1 MLRSILVSS
10 VALAA
15 VAVSAPASAQ
25 DWSGFYAGGG
35 VNFSSGSS
43 DANVAL
49 GGAWSTESTALRNE
63 FASDWSNELEPDGVG
78 GGLFGGYNWQ
88 TAGGFVFGGEI
99 SYDFLNAE
107 EVASTGMTP
116 TTAFP
121 GVSYNHGNS
130 VQVDGMFAAR
140 ANIGYAFDRMLI
152 YGTVGF
158 ASADATVGAEVL
170 SSHGYSKIGESS
182 DWVSG
187 VTYGVGAAL
196 QTSPNWFVSGQ
207 WTHSDFDDQTFTTV
221 YRPGSSFTSPA
232 YTETFTQD
240 LSVDVIRI
248 GVGYRF

>member
-1 MLRSILVSS
+1 MFKSILVSS
-10 VALAA
+10 SALAMMA
-15 VAVSAPASAQ
+15 VAVPASAQ
-25 DWSGFYAGGG
+25 DWSGFYAGAG

-49 GGAWSTESTALRNE
+49 GGAWSSESAGLQSE
-63 FASDWSNELEPDGVG
+63 FTDDWSNDLEPDGFG

-88 TAGGFVFGGEI
+88 TAGGFVFGGEV

-107 EVASTGMTP
+107 EQTSTGMTP
-116 TTAFP
+116 TTVFP
-121 GVSYNHGNS
+121 GLSYNHGNS
-130 VQVDGMFAAR
+130 VQVDSMLAAR
-140 ANIGYAFDRMLI
+140 ANIGYAFDRILI

-158 ASADATVGAEVL
+158 ASVDATVGAEVL
-170 SSHGYSKIGESS
+170 SNGGYSKIGESS

-187 VTYGVGAAL
+187 VSYGVGAAL

-221 YRPGSSFTSPA
+221 YRPGSAFTLPA

-240 LSVDVIRI
+240 LSVDVIRV

>member
-1 MLRSILVSS
+1 MFKSILFSS
-10 VALAA
+10 VVLGL
-15 VAVSAPASAQ
+15 VAVTAPASAQ
-25 DWSGFYAGGG
+25 DWSGFYAGAG
-35 VNFSSGSS
+35 VDFSSGSS

-49 GGAWSTESTALRNE
+49 GGAWSAEPAGLQSE
-63 FASDWSNELEPDGVG
+63 FADDWSNDLEPDGVG
-78 GGLFGGYNWQ
+78 GGLFAGYNWQ

-116 TTAFP
+116 TTIAP

-140 ANIGYAFDRMLI
+140 ANIGYAFDRILI

-187 VTYGVGAAL
+187 LTYGLGAAL
-196 QTSPNWFVSGQ
+196 QTSPRWFVSGQ
-207 WTHSDFDDQTFTTV
+207 WTHSDFDDLTFTTV
-221 YRPGSSFTSPA
+221 YRPGSAFTVPA
-232 YTETFTQD
+232 YTETVTQD